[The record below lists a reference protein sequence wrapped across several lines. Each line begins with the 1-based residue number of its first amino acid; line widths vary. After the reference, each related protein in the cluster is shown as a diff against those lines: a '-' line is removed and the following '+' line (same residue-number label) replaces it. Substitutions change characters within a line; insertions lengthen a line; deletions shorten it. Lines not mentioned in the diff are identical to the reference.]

1 MKKLTKALLLSTVFA
16 LVFALSLFAFA
27 PVAFASDGTA
37 PEPSAGQKVRDWVYA
52 QAEPLVAG
60 ISASTLLGTI
70 MTVFCIVIERRGGRR
85 MNTNNDTI
93 KKLVTNTQTLF
104 TTTETAIGEIKTIK
118 AAIED
123 EIATLKKLKKVE
135 DIEAVES
142 ASKEILESIDELDK
156 TAETAETEN
165 ATPFLRS

>member
-1 MKKLTKALLLSTVFA
+1 MKKSTKALLLSTVFA

-27 PVAFASDGTA
+27 PVALASDSTETA
-37 PEPSAGQKVRDWVYA
+37 EPSAGQKVRDWVYA

-60 ISASTLLGTI
+60 ISASTLLGAIITI
-70 MTVFCIVIERRGGRR
+70 FCIIIEKRGGRR

-93 KKLVTNTQTLF
+93 KKLVANTQTLF
-104 TTTETAIGEIKTIK
+104 TTTETAIGEIKSIK

-142 ASKEILESIDELDK
+142 ASKEILETIDQLD
-156 TAETAETEN
+156 ETAETEN
-165 ATPFLRS
+165 ATPYLRS